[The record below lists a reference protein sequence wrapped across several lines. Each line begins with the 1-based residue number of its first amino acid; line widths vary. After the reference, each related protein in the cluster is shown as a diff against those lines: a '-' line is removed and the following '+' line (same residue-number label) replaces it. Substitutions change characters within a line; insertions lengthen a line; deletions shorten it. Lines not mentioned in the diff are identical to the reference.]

1 MKARYLG
8 HVVLYV
14 KNLKRSI
21 KFYKDILGF
30 QLIENGAL
38 NFPAV
43 ALTSGRT
50 HHEILLIEVGEGAQP
65 PPSGR
70 RTGLYHI
77 GIKIGDDLETLKKA
91 KKELEEA
98 KVPITGMSDH
108 TVSQSIYILDPD
120 GNEVEVY
127 VDADPSL
134 WQNNPEAILSPIKPL
149 IL

>member
-1 MKARYLG
+1 MKAHYLG

-14 KNLKRSI
+14 RNLKQSL
-21 KFYKDILGF
+21 KFYKELLGF
-30 QLIENGAL
+30 QLIEKGQL
-38 NFPAV
+38 NFPAA

-50 HHEILLIEVGEGAQP
+50 HHELLLIEVGEDAQP
-65 PPSGR
+65 PPAGR
-70 RTGLYHI
+70 RIGLYHI

-91 KKELEEA
+91 KKELEET
-98 KVPITGMSDH
+98 KVTIVGMSDH

-134 WQNNPEAILSPIKPL
+134 WRDHPEAVLSPIKPL